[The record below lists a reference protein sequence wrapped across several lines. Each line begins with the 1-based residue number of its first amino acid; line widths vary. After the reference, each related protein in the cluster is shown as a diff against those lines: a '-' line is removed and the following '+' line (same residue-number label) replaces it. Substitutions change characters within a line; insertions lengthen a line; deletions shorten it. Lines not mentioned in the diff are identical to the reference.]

1 MSRHTEIR
9 PADHTITDVNVLAS
23 RLRLHGAQLGIGECA
38 KKRKQTANEPRKVN
52 KFGGSHGLHHLRRNE
67 KNAASND
74 GADHD
79 GSCMAQAKITGQL
92 RTGFGRLWF
101 GGHGRS
107 EKYSGKFGDFAQ
119 TG

>member
-1 MSRHTEIR
+1 
-9 PADHTITDVNVLAS
+9 
-23 RLRLHGAQLGIGECA
+23 
-38 KKRKQTANEPRKVN
+38 
-52 KFGGSHGLHHLRRNE
+52 
-67 KNAASND
+67 
-74 GADHD
+74 
-79 GSCMAQAKITGQL
+79 MAQAKITGQL